1 MKKSTEKILK
11 TCMQRYKSLESC
23 YMTIVMATEQ
33 MISCYKN
40 GQKILL
46 CGNGGS
52 ASDAEH
58 IAGELMKS
66 FLLKRSL
73 PYELAACIS
82 EKFPQDAGYLLD
94 HLQSGLPAISLGS
107 MMPLSTAIIND
118 QAGDVVFAQQLLGL
132 GNAGDVLVAISTS
145 GNSKN
150 VLYAVKVAVAKEMKV
165 IAFTGADGGI
175 LKNLSDVCICV
186 PAVDTYKIQEYHL
199 PVYHAIC
206 QAVENE
212 FFGA

>member
-1 MKKSTEKILK
+1 MKNSTEKILQ
-11 TCMQRYKSLESC
+11 TCVQRYKPLHTC
-23 YMTIVMATEQ
+23 YLAMVMATEQ
-33 MISCYKN
+33 LISCYSKE
-40 GQKILL
+40 QKILL

-66 FLLKRSL
+66 FVLNRSL
-73 PYELAACIS
+73 PPKLTENICQ
-82 EKFPQDAGYLLD
+82 KFPREAEYLLN
-94 HLQSGLPAISLGS
+94 HLQCALPAVSLGS
-107 MMPLSTAIIND
+107 MMALSSAITND
-118 QAGDVVFAQQLLGL
+118 QAGDLVFAQQLLGL
-132 GNAGDVLVAISTS
+132 GVAGDILVAISTS

-150 VLYAVKVAVAKEMKV
+150 VLYAAQVALAKEMKV
-165 IAFTGADGGI
+165 VALTGAEGGC
-175 LKNLSDVCICV
+175 LKSLSDVCICV
-186 PAVDTYKIQEYHL
+186 PAETTYKVQEYHL